1 MQIHCGKYITKLKFP
16 LTQLYKF
23 NISKPIVKVEGI
35 EEELQWDECDLTGLP
50 PYRTGGSM
58 TDHGKIPKGQWDNL
72 PKMFKATN
80 GNEYPIEGIIM
91 LS

>member
-1 MQIHCGKYITKLKFP
+1 MKFP

-23 NISKPIVKVEGI
+23 NRSKPIVQVQDVEG
-35 EEELQWDECDLTGLP
+35 ELQWDECDLEGLP
-50 PYRTGGSM
+50 PERLPGSI

-80 GNEYPIEGIIM
+80 GNEYSIEGIIM